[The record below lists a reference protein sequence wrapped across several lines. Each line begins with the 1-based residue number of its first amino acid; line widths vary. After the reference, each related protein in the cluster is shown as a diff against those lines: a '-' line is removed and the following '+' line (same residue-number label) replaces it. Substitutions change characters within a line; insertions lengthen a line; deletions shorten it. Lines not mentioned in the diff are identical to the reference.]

1 MDEADVKEMLDRLA
15 DIEAHLDQMQIQ
27 KLTLLNEVT
36 VPEDVQSLVASGM
49 KAMADTEAMFASEL
63 QMYKDE
69 AEKEIELINEAEGIV
84 LSEIV
89 IPPEVQAILAEID
102 AKRKTAKMD
111 ADNQRTK
118 IMIEHQNKE
127 TEIDNR
133 IAVMKNKIQMSTQEQ
148 TKAVF
153 DAVEARKNDI
163 EAEFGDQVK
172 QAQALIDQLN
182 AEIKMGVK
190 ELKFTVIGEHTDGH
204 GKRRQAVF
212 TKGRKSW
219 IQQRLDAYSDVHPE
233 IKDCYTVGDPSVAI
247 KAV

>member
-1 MDEADVKEMLDRLA
+1 
-15 DIEAHLDQMQIQ
+15 
-27 KLTLLNEVT
+27 
-36 VPEDVQSLVASGM
+36 
-49 KAMADTEAMFASEL
+49 
-63 QMYKDE
+63 
-69 AEKEIELINEAEGIV
+69 

-153 DAVEARKNDI
+153 DAVEARKQDI

-172 QAQALIDQLN
+172 QAQALIDHLN
-182 AEIKMGVK
+182 AEIKEGVN

-219 IQQRLDAYSDVHPE
+219 IPQRLDAFEEHHPE
-233 IKDCYTVGDPSVAI
+233 LKECYTVGDPVIAI
-247 KAV
+247 KRI